1 MAINA
6 TPLNAYKLN
15 VLSSLAQQAANRRE
29 MNEGLGVIAQGIDE
43 GLSRRK
49 ARNFFAQFDDS
60 EEEARIVAQIKANED
75 RIKELKD
82 ELQALGGE

>member
-29 MNEGLGVIAQGIDE
+29 MNEGLGAIAEGIDE
-43 GLSRRK
+43 GVNQRK
-49 ARNFFAQFDDS
+49 ARDFFAQFDNNEELRI
-60 EEEARIVAQIKANED
+60 EEEIRGIDERIN
-75 RIKELKD
+75 ELKK
-82 ELQALGGE
+82 EMEAI

>member
-29 MNEGLGVIAQGIDE
+29 MNEGLGAIAEGIDE
-43 GLSRRK
+43 GLNQRK
-49 ARNFFAQFDDS
+49 ARNFFAQFDDNEEIRL
-60 EEEARIVAQIKANED
+60 EEEIKSYDEQINELK
-75 RIKELKD
+75 KELEKI
-82 ELQALGGE
+82 

>member
-29 MNEGLGVIAQGIDE
+29 MNEGLGAIAEGIDE
-43 GLSRRK
+43 GLNQRK
-49 ARNFFAQFDDS
+49 ARDFFAQFDDNEEIRL
-60 EEEARIVAQIKANED
+60 EEEIKSYDEQINELK
-75 RIKELKD
+75 KELEKI
-82 ELQALGGE
+82 

>member
-29 MNEGLGVIAQGIDE
+29 MNEGLGAIAEGIDE
-43 GLSRRK
+43 GINQRK
-49 ARNFFAQFDDS
+49 ARDFFAQFDNNEELRI
-60 EEEARIVAQIKANED
+60 EEEIRGIDERIN
-75 RIKELKD
+75 ELKK
-82 ELQALGGE
+82 EMEAI

>member
-29 MNEGLGVIAQGIDE
+29 MNEGLGAIAEGIDE
-43 GLSRRK
+43 GLNQRK
-49 ARNFFAQFDDS
+49 ARDFFAQFDDN
-60 EEEARIVAQIKANED
+60 EEIRIEEDIRRIDERINELK
-75 RIKELKD
+75 KELEKV
-82 ELQALGGE
+82 

>member
-29 MNEGLGVIAQGIDE
+29 MNEGLGAIAEGIDE
-43 GLSRRK
+43 GLNQRK
-49 ARNFFAQFDDS
+49 ARDFFAQFDDNEEIRI
-60 EEEARIVAQIKANED
+60 EEEIRGIDERIN
-75 RIKELKD
+75 ELKK
-82 ELQALGGE
+82 EMEAI

>member
-29 MNEGLGVIAQGIDE
+29 MNEGLGAIAEGIDE
-43 GLSRRK
+43 GLNQRK
-49 ARNFFAQFDDS
+49 ARDFFAQFDDN
-60 EEEARIVAQIKANED
+60 EEIRIEDEIRGIDEQINELK
-75 RIKELKD
+75 KEL
-82 ELQALGGE
+82 EEV

>member
-29 MNEGLGVIAQGIDE
+29 MNEGLGAIAEGIDE
-43 GLSRRK
+43 GLNQRK
-49 ARNFFAQFDDS
+49 ARDFFAQFDDNEELRI
-60 EEEARIVAQIKANED
+60 EEEIRSIDKQINELK
-75 RIKELKD
+75 KELEKV
-82 ELQALGGE
+82 

>member
-29 MNEGLGVIAQGIDE
+29 MNEGLGAIAEGIDE
-43 GLSRRK
+43 GLNQRK
-49 ARNFFAQFDDS
+49 ARDFFAQFDDN
-60 EEEARIVAQIKANED
+60 EEI
-75 RIKELKD
+75 RIKEEIRGID
-82 ELQALGGE
+82 ERIAELEKELEKV

>member
-29 MNEGLGVIAQGIDE
+29 MNEGLGAIAEGIDE
-43 GLSRRK
+43 GLNQRK
-49 ARNFFAQFDDS
+49 ARDFFAQFDDNEEIRI
-60 EEEARIVAQIKANED
+60 EEEIRGIDERINELK
-75 RIKELKD
+75 KEL
-82 ELQALGGE
+82 EEV

>member
-29 MNEGLGVIAQGIDE
+29 MNEGLGAIAEGIDE
-43 GLSRRK
+43 GLNQRK
-49 ARNFFAQFDDS
+49 ARDFFAQFDDNDEIRI
-60 EEEARIVAQIKANED
+60 EEDIRRIDERINELK
-75 RIKELKD
+75 KELK
-82 ELQALGGE
+82 EV

>member
-29 MNEGLGVIAQGIDE
+29 MNEGLGAIAEGIDE
-43 GLSRRK
+43 GLNQRK
-49 ARNFFAQFDDS
+49 ARDFFAQFDDN
-60 EEEARIVAQIKANED
+60 EEIRIEED
-75 RIKELKD
+75 IRRIDERINELKK
-82 ELQALGGE
+82 EMEAI

>member
-29 MNEGLGVIAQGIDE
+29 MNEGLGVIAQGIEE
-43 GLSRRK
+43 GLNQRK
-49 ARNFFAQFDDS
+49 ARDFFAQFDDNEEIRI
-60 EEEARIVAQIKANED
+60 EEEIRGIDERINE
-75 RIKELKD
+75 RKKEM
-82 ELQALGGE
+82 EAI

>member
-29 MNEGLGVIAQGIDE
+29 MNEGLGAIAEGIDE
-43 GLSRRK
+43 GLNQRK
-49 ARNFFAQFDDS
+49 ARDFFAQFDDNEEIRI
-60 EEEARIVAQIKANED
+60 EEEIRGIDEQIN
-75 RIKELKD
+75 ELKKKL
-82 ELQALGGE
+82 EEV

>member
-29 MNEGLGVIAQGIDE
+29 MNEGLGAIAEGIDE
-43 GLSRRK
+43 GLNQRK
-49 ARNFFAQFDDS
+49 ARNFFAQFDDN
-60 EEEARIVAQIKANED
+60 EELRIEEDIRRIDEQINELK
-75 RIKELKD
+75 KELEKV
-82 ELQALGGE
+82 

>member
-29 MNEGLGVIAQGIDE
+29 MNEGLGAIAEGIDE
-43 GLSRRK
+43 GINQRK
-49 ARNFFAQFDDS
+49 ARDFFAQFDDNDEIRI
-60 EEEARIVAQIKANED
+60 EEDIRRIDERINELK
-75 RIKELKD
+75 KEL
-82 ELQALGGE
+82 EEV

>member
-29 MNEGLGVIAQGIDE
+29 MNEGLGAIAEGIDE
-43 GLSRRK
+43 GLNQRK
-49 ARNFFAQFDDS
+49 ARNFFAQFDDTEEIRL
-60 EEEARIVAQIKANED
+60 EEEIKSYDEQINELK
-75 RIKELKD
+75 KELEKI
-82 ELQALGGE
+82 

>member
-29 MNEGLGVIAQGIDE
+29 MNEGLGAIAEGIDE
-43 GLSRRK
+43 GLNQRK
-49 ARNFFAQFDDS
+49 ARDFFAQFDNND
-60 EEEARIVAQIKANED
+60 EI
-75 RIKELKD
+75 RIKEDIRRIDERINELKK
-82 ELQALGGE
+82 EMEEV

>member
-29 MNEGLGVIAQGIDE
+29 MNEGLGVIAQGIEE
-43 GLSRRK
+43 GLSQRK
-49 ARNFFAQFDDS
+49 ARDFFAQFDNNDEIRI
-60 EEEARIVAQIKANED
+60 EEDIRRIDE
-75 RIKELKD
+75 RINELKKD
-82 ELQALGGE
+82 LEEV

>member
-29 MNEGLGVIAQGIDE
+29 MNEGLGAIAEGIDE
-43 GLSRRK
+43 GLNQRK
-49 ARNFFAQFDDS
+49 ARDFFAQFDDNEEIRI
-60 EEEARIVAQIKANED
+60 EEEIRGIDERIDELK
-75 RIKELKD
+75 KEL
-82 ELQALGGE
+82 EEV

>member
-29 MNEGLGVIAQGIDE
+29 MNEGLGAIAEGIDE
-43 GLSRRK
+43 GMNQRK
-49 ARNFFAQFDDS
+49 ARNFFAQFDDNEEIRL
-60 EEEARIVAQIKANED
+60 EEEIKSYDEQINELK
-75 RIKELKD
+75 KELEKI
-82 ELQALGGE
+82 